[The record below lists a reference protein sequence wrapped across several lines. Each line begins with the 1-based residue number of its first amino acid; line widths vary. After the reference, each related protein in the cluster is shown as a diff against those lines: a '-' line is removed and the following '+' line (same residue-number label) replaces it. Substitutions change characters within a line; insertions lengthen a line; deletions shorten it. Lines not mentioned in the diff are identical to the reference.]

1 MRIISQN
8 IINYGFD
15 VPTDIILRINL
26 AWCNSIEELK
36 NILKKHKESKIFL
49 DLPIKRIKPPNNKYS
64 LDDLIPVLSSYTQ
77 IKYFA
82 ISNVESASDIES
94 ILEKIPENVI
104 LVPKIESS
112 IAVDNIAEITNV
124 LPYSEKIVMLDHDD
138 IFSKLLEDKRPTED
152 FKKIIK
158 NLTDYCNSNNITLLR
173 VIGVIFSDEEKRISD
188 YIN

>member
-1 MRIISQN
+1 MH
-8 IINYGFD
+8 
-15 VPTDIILRINL
+15 PL
-26 AWCNSIEELK
+26 
-36 NILKKHKESKIFL
+36 HL
-49 DLPIKRIKPPNNKYS
+49 DRCLV
-64 LDDLIPVLSSYTQ
+64 DLIV
-77 IKYFA
+77 
-82 ISNVESASDIES
+82 